1 MTTKTKTKTKN
12 NYCKDDIIIR
22 VPTKTASNYSTKHQ
36 PPQIDISKLNEDDL
50 KLLKTQDPFLYHSIP
65 SVNKAKL
72 NIKPIDYT
80 RVIQDAS
87 ATTLESSAIISRRTR
102 VSTEC
107 HATLILDDL
116 MDEVFST
123 DDHRRHATSEPATAT
138 DLEVMMHLL
147 IDLDDDSIISNHT
160 CLEQ

>member
-1 MTTKTKTKTKN
+1 MTKN
-12 NYCKDDIIIR
+12 NFCKDDIIISI
-22 VPTKTASNYSTKHQ
+22 PTKAASNSKHQ

-72 NIKPIDYT
+72 NIKPIDHT
-80 RVIQDAS
+80 RVIQDATA
-87 ATTLESSAIISRRTR
+87 ATALESSSVISRRTR

-107 HATLILDDL
+107 HATLILDDV

-123 DDHRRHATSEPATAT
+123 DDDHRHSHAATSEPAA
-138 DLEVMMHLL
+138 DLEDMMNLL
-147 IDLDDDSIISNHT
+147 VDTDDDFIISDHT

>member
-1 MTTKTKTKTKN
+1 MMTTKTKN

-22 VPTKTASNYSTKHQ
+22 VPTKTASNYSTKQQ

-72 NIKPIDYT
+72 IIKPIDHT
-80 RVIQDAS
+80 RVIQDAT
-87 ATTLESSAIISRRTR
+87 ATLASSAVISRRTR
-102 VSTEC
+102 VTTEC

-116 MDEVFST
+116 VMDEVFST
-123 DDHRRHATSEPATAT
+123 DDDHRHSHAATSEPAT
-138 DLEVMMHLL
+138 DLEDMMHLL
-147 IDLDDDSIISNHT
+147 IDLDDDFIISDHT

>member
-1 MTTKTKTKTKN
+1 MTKN
-12 NYCKDDIIIR
+12 NYCKDDIIIS
-22 VPTKTASNYSTKHQ
+22 VPTKAASNSKHQ

-50 KLLKTQDPFLYHSIP
+50 KILKTQDPFLYHSIP

-72 NIKPIDYT
+72 TIKPIDHT

-87 ATTLESSAIISRRTR
+87 ATTLESSSSSMISRKTR
-102 VSTEC
+102 VTTEC

-116 MDEVFST
+116 AMDEVLLST

-138 DLEVMMHLL
+138 DLEDMMNLL
-147 IDLDDDSIISNHT
+147 VDTDDDFIISDHT

>member
-1 MTTKTKTKTKN
+1 MTKN
-12 NYCKDDIIIR
+12 NFCKDDIIIS
-22 VPTKTASNYSTKHQ
+22 VPTKTASNSKHQ

-50 KLLKTQDPFLYHSIP
+50 KILKTQDPFLYHSIP

-72 NIKPIDYT
+72 TIKPIDHT
-80 RVIQDAS
+80 RVIQDATA
-87 ATTLESSAIISRRTR
+87 ATALESSSMISRRTR

-116 MDEVFST
+116 AMDEVLLST

-138 DLEVMMHLL
+138 DLDDMMRLL
-147 IDLDDDSIISNHT
+147 VDTVGTDDDFILDHT

>member
-1 MTTKTKTKTKN
+1 MMTTKTKTKN

-22 VPTKTASNYSTKHQ
+22 VPTKTASNYSTKQQ

-50 KLLKTQDPFLYHSIP
+50 KILKTQDPFLYHSIP

-72 NIKPIDYT
+72 TIKPIDHT
-80 RVIQDAS
+80 RVIQDAT
-87 ATTLESSAIISRRTR
+87 ATLESSAIISRRTR

-116 MDEVFST
+116 MDEVFSN
-123 DDHRRHATSEPATAT
+123 DHRRHATSEPAT
-138 DLEVMMHLL
+138 DLEDMMHLL
-147 IDLDDDSIISNHT
+147 VDLDDDSIISNHT

>member
-1 MTTKTKTKTKN
+1 
-12 NYCKDDIIIR
+12 
-22 VPTKTASNYSTKHQ
+22 
-36 PPQIDISKLNEDDL
+36 LNEDDL

-80 RVIQDAS
+80 RVIKDAS
-87 ATTLESSAIISRRTR
+87 ATTLESSSMISRRTR

-116 MDEVFST
+116 AMDEVLLST

-138 DLEVMMHLL
+138 DLEDMMNLL
-147 IDLDDDSIISNHT
+147 VDTDDDFILDHT

>member
-1 MTTKTKTKTKN
+1 MKN

-22 VPTKTASNYSTKHQ
+22 VPTKTASNYSTKQQ

-72 NIKPIDYT
+72 TIKPIDHT
-80 RVIQDAS
+80 RVIQDAT
-87 ATTLESSAIISRRTR
+87 ATLELSAIISRRTR

-107 HATLILDDL
+107 HATLILDDV
-116 MDEVFST
+116 MDEVLLST
-123 DDHRRHATSEPATAT
+123 DDHRRHATSEPAAAT
-138 DLEVMMHLL
+138 DLEDMMNLL
-147 IDLDDDSIISNHT
+147 VDTVDTDDDFILDHT